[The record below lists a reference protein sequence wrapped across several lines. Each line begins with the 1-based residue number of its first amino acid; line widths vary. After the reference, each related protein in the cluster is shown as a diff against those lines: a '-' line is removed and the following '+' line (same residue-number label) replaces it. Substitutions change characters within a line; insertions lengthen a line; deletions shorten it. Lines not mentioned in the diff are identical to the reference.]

1 MTFKD
6 FAELVCRMRT
16 AQKAYFRTRSYFDL
30 DESKKL
36 ERQVDNALREIS
48 EPQNQLSLF
57 SAPDSW

>member
-6 FAELVCRMRT
+6 FAELVCKMRT
-16 AQKAYFRTRSYFDL
+16 AQKAYFRTRSYSDL

-48 EPQNQLSLF
+48 EPKNQLSLF
-57 SAPDSW
+57 SAPASS